1 MDARSLNIVRSWFAS
16 FTPLQGTGMLAGVV
30 LFIVGLLV
38 PSGWL
43 KAGLLLL
50 GCIVVALVIVLRPN
64 RTVQSTPTPEER
76 GGAMKKLI
84 FDDFQSS
91 GKQYRIEF
99 VDDGAEATTPK
110 QAPQATVL
118 EPKRAEIPKSYEF
131 QAEDFLEGGEAESSG
146 ERGARSEFR
155 NVMMR
160 VLTVLKDVHFAR
172 TVCLYWVN
180 KEKQQLVLEAHS
192 SDSAVFTTHRR
203 CELGTD
209 ILSQVARTNKPQ
221 LVNFLEHASQ
231 SDVLPYYDGAESVR
245 TAVAVPVFYAGATTT
260 AAGPVAVLS
269 LDCPEADA
277 YGPETMALLARFA
290 KLISSLI
297 QTYTDKYDMLLDSE
311 VLRSL
316 SRLREQFILDSS
328 AHNITRSI
336 AEEVSRLVPWDY
348 VSIVVYDD
356 ARKAWFIQQVLNRMN
371 DSYVPVLGEV
381 DVHRSLVGSVI
392 QSSVPKVVDRVES
405 LTIPRFYPAERC
417 DTKGSL
423 AIVPLISLTRCYGAI
438 VVESKDTKSYA
449 DADVRLIQRLADS
462 GSWALEVL
470 TLSETLTNVVSLDE
484 VTGVSTRKHF
494 LERLHEEAQRA
505 TDFGFDIAVVL
516 VSVDRMDEHTLRH
529 GKEAMD
535 VVLQSI
541 GQMIKASIRHYDV
554 VGRFD
559 TNRFGAVLVQTNANE
574 ATLWAEK
581 VRKNIA
587 SNILNID
594 NKSFTVTVSIGV
606 AGPSGNFT
614 DVSLLENAEKV
625 LKKAVEAGGNLVRV
639 Y

>member
-1 MDARSLNIVRSWFAS
+1 
-16 FTPLQGTGMLAGVV
+16 
-30 LFIVGLLV
+30 
-38 PSGWL
+38 
-43 KAGLLLL
+43 
-50 GCIVVALVIVLRPN
+50 
-64 RTVQSTPTPEER
+64 STPTPEER

-110 QAPQATVL
+110 QEPQATVL

-131 QAEDFLEGGEAESSG
+131 QAEDFLEGGETESSS

-192 SDSAVFTTHRR
+192 SDSTVFTTHRR

-231 SDVLPYYDGAESVR
+231 SDVLPYYDGTESVR

>member
-1 MDARSLNIVRSWFAS
+1 M
-16 FTPLQGTGMLAGVV
+16 
-30 LFIVGLLV
+30 
-38 PSGWL
+38 
-43 KAGLLLL
+43 
-50 GCIVVALVIVLRPN
+50 
-64 RTVQSTPTPEER
+64 
-76 GGAMKKLI
+76 
-84 FDDFQSS
+84 
-91 GKQYRIEF
+91 
-99 VDDGAEATTPK
+99 
-110 QAPQATVL
+110 
-118 EPKRAEIPKSYEF
+118 
-131 QAEDFLEGGEAESSG
+131 
-146 ERGARSEFR
+146 
-155 NVMMR
+155 
-160 VLTVLKDVHFAR
+160 
-172 TVCLYWVN
+172 
-180 KEKQQLVLEAHS
+180 
-192 SDSAVFTTHRR
+192 
-203 CELGTD
+203 
-209 ILSQVARTNKPQ
+209 
-221 LVNFLEHASQ
+221 
-231 SDVLPYYDGAESVR
+231 LPYYDGAESVR

-554 VGRFD
+554 VGRFG